1 MEMSRL
7 AVVMTAVITSQP
19 AWSPVFAIDDKCN
32 TEYETT
38 CVRKVSCSF
47 HDKIVEERREFRIEY
62 KNPGQKEEVIA
73 LCEWPN
79 GQFSCDP
86 AKGYKCDEQP
96 SNNFSVLIDTAEK
109 CLTDGEILFDV
120 AHEQIIRCNLSNGV
134 GNGNPKIENDTI
146 PESTNKPQS
155 EQEGN
160 GVTVGVSS
168 AFGIVFLLVLVI
180 LAVFLLRRRHQR
192 RTEQNKPDIEQ
203 GDQLNENKVFLNPEM
218 DKEISGE

>member
-1 MEMSRL
+1 MSRPAMVL
-7 AVVMTAVITSQP
+7 TAVI
-19 AWSPVFAIDDKCN
+19 AGLLVWYPVYAKDDKCH

-47 HDKIVEERREFRIEY
+47 HEKVIEERREFKIEY
-62 KNPGQKEEVIA
+62 IGPGQKKEVIA
-73 LCEWPN
+73 LCEWRN

-86 AKGYKCDEQP
+86 DKGYTCDEQP

-120 AHEQIIRCNLSNGV
+120 AYEQIIRCNLSNGIGSGDPKLV
-134 GNGNPKIENDTI
+134 GYKR
-146 PESTNKPQS
+146 PESTNNLQS
-155 EQEGN
+155 GQEGN

-180 LAVFLLRRRHQR
+180 LVIFLCRRYQENTR
-192 RTEQNKPDIEQ
+192 NNPDIER
-203 GDQLNENKVFLNPEM
+203 GLRVNEKQWFL
-218 DKEISGE
+218 KLGSGK